1 MWKINKKEIKIRR
14 GREVQQKTQK
24 SISGGGGG
32 AGGGWRTIIWNWRVC
47 YIKT

>member
-24 SISGGGGG
+24 SISGGGG
-32 AGGGWRTIIWNWRVC
+32 WRTIIWNWRVC

>member
-14 GREVQQKTQK
+14 GREVQQKIQK
-24 SISGGGGG
+24 SIS
-32 AGGGWRTIIWNWRVC
+32 GGGWRTIIWNWRVC